1 MLSETPT
8 KKEFTM
14 RTTLIALVTTAL
26 VSSASAALA
35 DDAGSMSNMNMKPAS
50 SMTAAANYR
59 IETVGSPQAAGPGKT
74 RVSLHIVHAQDNKP
88 ASGAIIITTRADMG
102 PEGMGDMTAPVK
114 VVPSNTPDI
123 YTLEVDYGSVWKKPG
138 SWKISVSAKVQ
149 GEAQTVSGSVTVALG
164 G

>member
-1 MLSETPT
+1 MLSTTPT
-8 KKEFTM
+8 KKELTM
-14 RTTLIALVTTAL
+14 RTTLIAFVTTVL
-26 VSSASAALA
+26 VSSASVALA

-50 SMTAAANYR
+50 SIATMANYR

-74 RVSLHIVHAQDNKP
+74 RVMLHIVHAQDNKP
-88 ASGAIIITTRADMG
+88 VSGAIIIMSRADMG

-114 VVPSNTPDI
+114 VLPSNMPDI
-123 YTLEVDYGSVWKKPG
+123 YTLEVDHGSVWKKPG
-138 SWKISVSAKVQ
+138 TWKISVSAKVQ